1 MNRRGISTGSTFEAA
16 YGYSHAVIEDGWVF
30 VAGTTGFDYAT
41 GEIEPDAES
50 QTLQTLKTIE
60 SVLAE
65 AGATLADIV
74 QSRIII
80 ADQSDAERVLTVYG
94 QVIGAAVGDGVR
106 PTSTAIV
113 ARLIDDRMKVEI
125 EVTARRPAG
134 QKAG

>member
-16 YGYSHAVIEDGWVF
+16 YGYSRAVIEDGWVF
-30 VAGTTGFDYAT
+30 VSGTTGFDYAT

-50 QTLQTLKTIE
+50 QTRQTLKTIE

-80 ADQSDAERVLTVYG
+80 ADQSDAERVLTTYG
-94 QVIGAAVGDGVR
+94 QVIGAAVGGGVR

-125 EVTARRPAG
+125 EVIARQPVGREAG
-134 QKAG
+134 